1 MVERDSRSSE
11 INWVVCPS
19 LDVENLFLISG
30 LTCVSSTTQ
39 SCPSSQGQPWPKTGG
54 DWLQPHRWRRGF
66 KLLYCLSGKRR
77 VSQFWYLGPSLILS
91 LSSHSVSLFL
101 EISSFLYA
109 GFQRPIL
116 KTTLSDPGTLLW
128 LKSNTL
134 FCVGCLWNHFP
145 DLQSNRY
152 MDVYFLPAMTS
163 QQSPTPVHLSSQY
176 LLPGRVLSIASDSCL
191 LEPNISCSDL
201 HFGEF
206 IRDWFT
212 Q

>member
-19 LDVENLFLISG
+19 LDVKNLLLISG
-30 LTCVSSTTQ
+30 LACVSSATQ

-101 EISSFLYA
+101 EISFFLYA

-116 KTTLSDPGTLLW
+116 KTTLSDPGSLMIEEQHPILCW
-128 LKSNTL
+128 LPLES
-134 FCVGCLWNHFP
+134 FSW
-145 DLQSNRY
+145 
-152 MDVYFLPAMTS
+152 
-163 QQSPTPVHLSSQY
+163 SSVQ
-176 LLPGRVLSIASDSCL
+176 
-191 LEPNISCSDL
+191 
-201 HFGEF
+201 
-206 IRDWFT
+206 
-212 Q
+212 